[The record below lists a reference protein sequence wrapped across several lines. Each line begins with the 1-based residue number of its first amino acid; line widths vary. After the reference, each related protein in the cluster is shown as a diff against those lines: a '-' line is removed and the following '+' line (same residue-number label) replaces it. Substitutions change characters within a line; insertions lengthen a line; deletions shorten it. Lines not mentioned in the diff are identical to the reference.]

1 MSATADI
8 PGALLPGPE
17 IPNIPGKSEEA
28 RRQGIWRRI
37 AGSPMAAI
45 SLGVLV
51 LVVLAVIVAPLLAR
65 YDPNAGDIS
74 MALLPPGS
82 EHWLGT
88 DSAGRDVFS
97 RIVYGGR
104 ITLGGAALALAIAAA
119 IGVTTGLF
127 AGYFGGR
134 LDSSVDWVS
143 NLLIALPNIMV
154 LLAVRAAWGSNVWLS
169 MTVFGVLMAP
179 GFHRLVRAIVSG
191 IRNELYVD
199 AARVS
204 GLTLRRILGR
214 HVLVAVRAPIIIYAA
229 LTGVVVIGVQAGLD
243 FLGLGDVTVP
253 SWGTMLNEAL
263 VNLYI
268 APGLM
273 LWPGMAL
280 GLVNAALILFGNSLR
295 DALEDRP
302 GVKTR
307 KRRRSSAKATADVV
321 PAMDPIGAASK
332 DPGTSRDTKGS
343 IPADGIPADSVL
355 LVRRLQVGYPSENG
369 YKAVVKGISFGVR
382 RGEVLGLVGESGSG
396 KTQTAWSILG
406 LLPAG
411 GRVLDGEVE
420 IGGRV
425 VSDLSKKD
433 RRALLGKSVAY
444 IPQEPMSNL
453 DPAFRIGFQLVE
465 PIRRQLG
472 INKAQATAKALAM
485 LARVGITDPQRTFDS
500 YPHQISGGM
509 AQRVLIAGAVACD
522 PDVLIADEPTTALD
536 VTVQA
541 EVLDLLRELQ
551 QEKGMAVVLVTHN
564 FGVVADLCDRVAV
577 MKLGEIVEQ
586 NGVEELF
593 AAPKDPYTRMLLGSG
608 LEGKTPR
615 TRLLPAEAVT
625 LEEASL

>member
-1 MSATADI
+1 MSNNIESSAQPAKSDA
-8 PGALLPGPE
+8 AL
-17 IPNIPGKSEEA
+17 
-28 RRQGIWRRI
+28 RQSIWRRI
-37 AGSPMAAI
+37 IDSPMAAS

-51 LVVLAVIVAPLLAR
+51 LIVLAVIFAPFLTPH
-65 YDPNAGDIS
+65 DPITGDIS
-74 MALLPPGS
+74 MALLPPDS
-82 EHWLGT
+82 AHLLGT
-88 DSAGRDVFS
+88 DSAGRDVFA
-97 RIVYGGR
+97 RILYGGR
-104 ITLGGAALALAIAAA
+104 ITLGGAALALVIAAA

-127 AGYFGGR
+127 AGYFGGKV
-134 LDSSVDWVS
+134 DSSVDWVS

-169 MTVFGVLMAP
+169 MVVFGVLMAP
-179 GFHRLVRAIVSG
+179 GFHRLVRAIVNG

-204 GLTLRRILGR
+204 GLSLPRILGR

-229 LTGVVVIGVQAGLD
+229 LVAVVVIGVQAGLD
-243 FLGLGDVTVP
+243 FLGLGEVTLP
-253 SWGTMLNEAL
+253 TWGTMLNEAL

-268 APGLM
+268 APDLM
-273 LWPGMAL
+273 LWPGIAL
-280 GLVNAALILFGNSLR
+280 GVVNAALILFGNSLR

-302 GVKTR
+302 GSKVR
-307 KRRRSSAKATADVV
+307 KSRRSAAKATNDVV
-321 PAMDPIGAASK
+321 AVARAENND
-332 DPGTSRDTKGS
+332 
-343 IPADGIPADSVL
+343 IPQDCILKVEGL
-355 LVRRLQVGYPSENG
+355 EVGYPSDTG
-369 YKAVVKGISFGVR
+369 YKSVVKGISFGVR
-382 RGEVLGLVGESGSG
+382 KGEVLGLVGESGSG

-411 GRVLDGEVE
+411 GRILSGSVEVAGKPVLG
-420 IGGRV
+420 
-425 VSDLSKKD
+425 LSKSA
-433 RRALLGKSVAY
+433 RRSLLGKTIAY

-453 DPAFRIGFQLVE
+453 DPTFRIGFQLVE

-472 INKAQATAKALAM
+472 LSNAQARTLALAM
-485 LARVGITDPQRTFDS
+485 LARVGIADPQRTFDS

-586 NGVEELF
+586 NDVEALF
-593 AAPKDPYTRMLLGSG
+593 AAPKHPYTRMLLDAG
-608 LEGKTPR
+608 LENKTPR
-615 TRLLPAEAVT
+615 TRLLPADTT
-625 LEEASL
+625 LEKEAAL